1 MFHIRNIVII
11 KVRKKRGMTPL
22 LVLSAEILSAISAV
36 KNRPTLIDNALETNK
51 SNNIQKKVRKAVADI
66 FCDYAFSIC

>member
-1 MFHIRNIVII
+1 
-11 KVRKKRGMTPL
+11 MTPL